1 MNHSVIRQGT
11 STRLASLKGSRHEG
25 LATRVHAM
33 SAGRPTSVA
42 SLAMVQTTSDSM
54 ESTGG
59 LLIAAGACLEAQAC
73 GVVVGACTRRWGGHG
88 GAPAAR
94 RLGSGGC
101 CCGRRCR
108 RRCSGRRRGQW
119 LCRWPLV
126 LGRQLRGRRI
136 ACGIQVLSPFAGREA
151 AQELLANGGERQAV
165 LAAELLQG
173 S

>member
-94 RLGSGGC
+94 RLGRGGGGGGGG
-101 CCGRRCR
+101 GRPP
-108 RRCSGRRRGQW
+108 GR
-119 LCRWPLV
+119 
-126 LGRQLRGRRI
+126 
-136 ACGIQVLSPFAGREA
+136 AGRGGAGAVRGEA
-151 AQELLANGGERQAV
+151 G
-165 LAAELLQG
+165 
-173 S
+173 